1 MTSYLLRRLLALV
14 PVWLGVVLLAF
25 LLVHSIPGG
34 PFDTGTLRSP
44 EATEFLRR
52 HYHLDEPLWKQFGL
66 YVQSVLQG
74 DLGESMVRRG
84 LFVEDVL
91 SDRFPTSLTLGAA
104 GLAVSLAV
112 GLPAGL
118 LGAVKQNRWPDHS
131 VMVAATIGYAIPSFV
146 LSLLLILVFGGWLG
160 WFPLGGWGTPSHVVL
175 PAIAL
180 GLPWAGLIARL
191 TRASMLEVL
200 RQDYVRTARA
210 KGAPARRVVVRHA
223 LRNALIPLT
232 AVIAVLAAELV
243 TGSLIVEL
251 IFGIPGVGRY
261 MIDSVLGSDYTMTL
275 GLTVFYATLIFV
287 ANFLAD
293 VAFVFLDPKIR
304 LG

>member
-1 MTSYLLRRLLALV
+1 MTSYLLRRLVALV

-44 EATEFLRR
+44 EATDFLRR
-52 HYHLDEPLWKQFGL
+52 TYHLDEPLWKQFAL
-66 YVQSVLQG
+66 YVRDVLHG

-84 LFVEDVL
+84 LYVNEVL
-91 SDRFPTSLTLGAA
+91 ADRFPTSFILGLA
-104 GLAVSLAV
+104 GLTVSLAV

-118 LGAVKQNRWPDHS
+118 LGAVNHNRWPDHS

-146 LSLLLILVFGGWLG
+146 LSLILILVFGGWLG

-180 GLPWAGLIARL
+180 GLPWAGLVARL

-200 RQDYVRTARA
+200 RQDYVRTAVA
-210 KGAPARRVVVRHA
+210 KGAPTRRVIVGHA

-243 TGSLIVEL
+243 TGSLIVEI
-251 IFGIPGVGRY
+251 IFGIPGIGRY

-293 VAFVFLDPKIR
+293 LTYAMLDPRIR
-304 LG
+304 VD

>member
-1 MTSYLLRRLLALV
+1 VTTYLLRRLLSLV

-25 LLVHSIPGG
+25 LLVRAIPGG

-44 EATEFLRR
+44 EARAFLERF
-52 HYHLDEPLWKQFGL
+52 YHLDEPLWKQFSL
-66 YVQSVLQG
+66 YLGDVLQG

-84 LFVEDVL
+84 LFVSDVL
-91 SDRFPTSLTLGAA
+91 ADRFPTSLTLGTG
-104 GLAVSLAV
+104 GLLVALSI
-112 GLPAGL
+112 GIPAGL
-118 LGAVKQNRWPDHS
+118 LGAVRHNTWTDHG
-131 VMVAATIGYAIPSFV
+131 VMIGATIGYAIPSFV

-160 WFPLGGWGTPSHVVL
+160 WFPLGGWGGPEHVVL

-191 TRASMLEVL
+191 TRASVLEVL
-200 RQDYVRTARA
+200 RQDYVRTATA
-210 KGAPARRVVVRHA
+210 KGASPARVTVAHA

-243 TGSLIVEL
+243 TGSLVVEIV
-251 IFGIPGVGRY
+251 FGIPGIGRY

-287 ANFLAD
+287 ANFFAD
-293 VAFVFLDPKIR
+293 VAYALLDPRIR
-304 LG
+304 HA

>member
-1 MTSYLLRRLLALV
+1 MTSYLLRRLAALV

-25 LLVHSIPGG
+25 LLIHSIPGG

-66 YVQSVLQG
+66 YVTDVLHG
-74 DLGESMVRRG
+74 NLGESMVRRG
-84 LFVEDVL
+84 LYVQDVL
-91 SDRFPTSLTLGAA
+91 GDRFPTSLTLGVA
-104 GLAVSLAV
+104 GLGVSLAV

-200 RQDYVRTARA
+200 RQDYVRTAAA
-210 KGAPARRVVVRHA
+210 KGAPPRRIVVNHA
-223 LRNALIPLT
+223 LRNALVPLT

-251 IFGIPGVGRY
+251 IFGIPGIGRY
-261 MIDSVLGSDYTMTL
+261 MIDSVLGADYTMTL

-287 ANFLAD
+287 ANFFAD
-293 VAFVFLDPKIR
+293 VAYAFLDPKIR